1 MRPDPRLSGSGDSA
15 KMMYLL
21 ALVVLLLLLLGVVD
35 GHRHAPDI
43 QECPALGPRRSPAKD
58 VTDLRP
64 DDIKVVMA
72 LGDSVTAAF
81 GAKLI
86 TFLDAKILQEYRGLS
101 FSMGGDAHAPTI
113 ANFIRHYQPELV
125 GSSRGSH
132 LIELCLNGVFCAPDE
147 LAYRPYKD
155 VFNAALSGAI
165 SATLGLETKYL
176 LKQVTHHPA
185 VNVTGDW
192 KMLTFFIGTNEL
204 CKTSCE
210 APPATGKAAPDYA
223 AEFEQRVVNTLLILK
238 SRLPR
243 LVVNMLLLPDMSQVE
258 QFATT
263 HPRCIHARQLLSTIC
278 PCALAH
284 GETGRWAM
292 RRMTAEYNRRLVLIA
307 RRINAQAR
315 REAAAE
321 GRPWDFAILVSPT
334 LQNLDIRNDI
344 PPHFAGKLDCFHPS
358 ATAHRSLAMGVWY
371 AAAGHHPTLPYPL
384 TPHLVGA
391 TYSDA
396 FRNATRTSWNRKRFI
411 ALLRRIAFKSTG
423 NKPKCILILESIV
436 VSPLALL
443 PA

>member
-1 MRPDPRLSGSGDSA
+1 MHHHNSLAKICLGLCPSPPLRLGNFLGGSVG
-15 KMMYLL
+15 MYLL
-21 ALVVLLLLLLGVVD
+21 PLAAAVLLLLGAVD
-35 GHRHAPDI
+35 GRRYAPDI
-43 QECPALGPRRSPAKD
+43 QDCPALGPRRELAKD
-58 VTDLRP
+58 VSDLRP
-64 DDIKVVMA
+64 DDIKVIMA

-86 TFLDAKILQEYRGLS
+86 TFLDARILQEYRGLS

-113 ANFIRHYQPELV
+113 ANFLRHYQPDLV
-125 GSSRGSH
+125 GSSRGTH
-132 LIELCLNGVFCAPDE
+132 LIELCLDGVFCAPDE
-147 LAYRPYKD
+147 LTYRPYKD

-192 KMLTFFIGTNEL
+192 KMLTLFIGTNEL

-210 APPATGKAAPDYA
+210 ASALATGKAPDYA

-243 LVVNMLLLPDMSQVE
+243 LVVNILLLPDMSQVE
-258 QFATT
+258 QFANT

-278 PCALAH
+278 PCALAR
-284 GETGRWAM
+284 GEAGRWAM

-315 REAAAE
+315 KEAAAE

-344 PPHFAGKLDCFHPS
+344 PSHFAGKLDCFHPS

-371 AAAGHHPTLPYPL
+371 AAGPPDP
-384 TPHLVGA
+384 
-391 TYSDA
+391 
-396 FRNATRTSWNRKRFI
+396 
-411 ALLRRIAFKSTG
+411 
-423 NKPKCILILESIV
+423 
-436 VSPLALL
+436 SPLITSLHRRDLFRRFSQRDTHLL
-443 PA
+443 EQEEIYCPAETDRIQID